1 MRAGRPGIALTVGA
15 HSARLDWAAA
25 ADPFPLVWPYFA
37 PDGAW
42 APPRLLLSR
51 PETVPSTGQARPA
64 PALDLARLRW
74 GRARGGRHGRPRARR
89 RPRPA
94 ARAAHPWGLL
104 TYADPSSHLVA
115 VAHPGGTVTTL
126 RTGAIGLAVA
136 PAGPLSARPYRFAD
150 WNRVRWHERR
160 KAGWPIVA
168 RAFAA
173 AAH

>member
-74 GRARGGRHGRPRARR
+74 GRA
-89 RPRPA
+89 PA
-94 ARAAHPWGLL
+94 AGGTDDRVLAAGRGPLLELRIPWGML

-136 PAGPLSARPYRFAD
+136 PAGGR
-150 WNRVRWHERR
+150 
-160 KAGWPIVA
+160 
-168 RAFAA
+168 
-173 AAH
+173 